1 MATTLATDVRLSVA
15 HQTRFALRLAS
26 AISSNP
32 ESATVNVAFSPVSL
46 HVALSLITAGAG
58 STTRDQLVAI
68 LGNKNAGGPEGLHSL
83 AEQVVRLVLADAS
96 ITGGPRVAFANGV
109 FVDAPL
115 SLKPSFQELAVCN
128 YKSEVQS
135 VDFQYKA
142 PEVASQVNSWVENVT
157 TGLIKEILPE
167 RSIDYTTRL
176 VLGNA
181 LYFKGLWT
189 EKFDESKTKYDKFH
203 LLNGNTVQTP
213 FMSST
218 NKQYISSSDGLK
230 VLKLPYQKG
239 GDNRQFSMYI
249 LLPERRDGLW
259 TLANRLST
267 ESEFIEKHI
276 PTEKVV
282 VEQFMLPKF
291 KISFGF
297 EATNFLKS
305 LGLQLPFS
313 REANLSEMVNSQVG
327 LFLSSVFH
335 KSFVEVNEQGT
346 EAAAATSVA
355 IEQQQM
361 PIMMDFVADHPFLFL
376 IREDVTGVVLF
387 IGHVANPLVS
397 S

>member
-1 MATTLATDVRLSVA
+1 MYFAMVR
-15 HQTRFALRLAS
+15 
-26 AISSNP
+26 
-32 ESATVNVAFSPVSL
+32 
-46 HVALSLITAGAG
+46 
-58 STTRDQLVAI
+58 
-68 LGNKNAGGPEGLHSL
+68 
-83 AEQVVRLVLADAS
+83 
-96 ITGGPRVAFANGV
+96 
-109 FVDAPL
+109 
-115 SLKPSFQELAVCN
+115 
-128 YKSEVQS
+128 
-135 VDFQYKA
+135 A

-157 TGLIKEILPE
+157 TGLIREILPKG
-167 RSIDYTTRL
+167 SIDYTTRL

-203 LLNGNTVQTP
+203 LLNGDTVQTP

-230 VLKLPYQKG
+230 VLKIPYQKG

-249 LLPERRDGLW
+249 LLPKRRDGLW
-259 TLANRLST
+259 TLAKRLST
-267 ESEFIEKHI
+267 ESEFIDKHI

-297 EATNFLKS
+297 EATNLLKS

-313 REANLSEMVNSQVG
+313 TEANLSEMVNSHVG
-327 LFLSSVFH
+327 LFISSIFH

-361 PIMMDFVADHPFLFL
+361 PIVMDFVADHPFLFL
-376 IREDVTGVVLF
+376 IREDVIGVVLF

>member
-26 AISSNP
+26 AISSDP
-32 ESATVNVAFSPVSL
+32 ESATGNVAFSPVSL

-58 STTRDQLVAI
+58 GTTRDQLVAI
-68 LGNKNAGGPEGLHSL
+68 LGNENAGGPEGLHSL
-83 AEQVVRLVLADAS
+83 ADQVVQLVLADAS
-96 ITGGPRVAFANGV
+96 ITGGPRIAF
-109 FVDAPL
+109 
-115 SLKPSFQELAVCN
+115 
-128 YKSEVQS
+128 
-135 VDFQYKA
+135 
-142 PEVASQVNSWVENVT
+142 QVNSWVENVT
-157 TGLIKEILPE
+157 TGLIREILPKG
-167 RSIDYTTRL
+167 SIDYTTRL

-203 LLNGNTVQTP
+203 LLNGDTVQTP

-230 VLKLPYQKG
+230 VLKIPYQKG

-249 LLPERRDGLW
+249 LLPKRRDGLW
-259 TLANRLST
+259 TLAKRLST
-267 ESEFIEKHI
+267 ESEFIDKHI

-297 EATNFLKS
+297 EATNLLKS

-313 REANLSEMVNSQVG
+313 TEANLSEMVNSHVG
-327 LFLSSVFH
+327 LFISSIFH

-361 PIMMDFVADHPFLFL
+361 PIVMDFVADHPFLFL
-376 IREDVTGVVLF
+376 IREDVIGVVLF